1 MDLSDWRRLTVEE
14 QKKRSGELDPY
25 GRDPLFDQIEAAF
38 REEHGNQEGVA
49 EVFCGM
55 GPGVGPYVGIF
66 VTIQRGCP
74 RVRLPKVYLGFSV
87 FRCYQKP
94 NGEVRSS

>member
-1 MDLSDWRRLTVEE
+1 MQLSEWRTLSAEE
-14 QKKRSGELDPY
+14 QERESERLDPY

-38 REEHGNQEGVA
+38 REEHGGQEGVA

-55 GPGVGPYVGIF
+55 GSGVGPYVGIF
-66 VTIQRGCP
+66 VSIRRGSP

-87 FRCYQKP
+87 FRTYQKAARR
-94 NGEVRSS
+94 GS